1 MDRYYCGNNRLH
13 RDLLNNTKI
22 LGTRY
27 KCLQIG
33 IGKGTNLPFDPDYL
47 DAYEPI
53 DNTVIYCGN
62 GDNLPQNYDKIGS
75 ISECLRKGIG
85 IGKRQ
90 RALAEQ
96 NNDEDEDDN
105 DGGDIDYIQNK
116 SHFSLEKIIFYF
128 ILEIVLFLILYFYT
142 PSILLDKN
150 KDENEDENED
160 EDENKKQINIYKF
173 LFFYIFLSI
182 IFCLIIFNIRNFL

>member
-33 IGKGTNLPFDPDYL
+33 IGKGTNLSFDPDYL
-47 DAYEPI
+47 GDYEPI
-53 DNTVIYCGN
+53 DNTTIYCGN
-62 GDNLPQNYDKIGS
+62 DNDLPQNYDKFGN

-96 NNDEDEDDN
+96 NND
-105 DGGDIDYIQNK
+105 DGGDINYIQNTC
-116 SHFSLEKIIFYF
+116 HFTLQKIIFYF
-128 ILEIVLFLILYFYT
+128 TFEIVLFLILFFFT
-142 PSILLDKN
+142 PSILLD
-150 KDENEDENED
+150 ED
-160 EDENKKQINIYKF
+160 EDHENKKQINIYKF
-173 LFFYIFLSI
+173 LSFYILLSI
-182 IFCLIIFNIRNFL
+182 IFCLIICNIEIFYKL